1 MSSRIELAY
10 SHTALSEADRDRLS
24 FLITEWQLLADLS
37 FADLVLWVPRRKD
50 YQSWPE
56 GHVAI
61 AHIRPTT
68 ASTVFTQDLI
78 GLEIPWGKNSR
89 IDQSLSQGEIVRDA
103 EPEQMGELLIKEET
117 VPVFFENRVIAV
129 ISRHRDAISMRSPSR
144 LELNYREIA
153 HKIYRMVSEG
163 TFPIQDSIYQA
174 EAAPRVGDGLI
185 RLNAQGITS
194 YASPNARSAVSRL
207 GWETELE
214 GNGLGAIFD
223 SLSLPQNQPTEENW
237 ATILSGRNLRRADF
251 DNGNGIVDLLVIPLI
266 EGQERI
272 GSIVLLHD
280 VTELRRRDR
289 DLVTKDATIRE
300 IHHRVKNNLQTVSA
314 LLRLQSRRVEDPIA
328 SAALAEAVRRVA
340 SIAIVHETLSASSAE
355 SVLFDEVYER
365 IVHNAIELSPRA
377 INLKKIGEFGV
388 LDSQTATPLSLVITE
403 LIHNALEHGLAETG
417 DELLIEIQKSDS
429 ARSEAGALG
438 AHGKTRYEIS
448 IMDNGSGL
456 PEGFDWQTSS
466 NLGLQIVRTLTE
478 NELKGSITLMRK
490 DGKTV
495 ALLTFDV

>member
-10 SHTALSEADRDRLS
+10 SHTALSEVDRDRLS
-24 FLITEWQLLADLS
+24 VLITEWQLLADLS

>member
-10 SHTALSEADRDRLS
+10 SHTALSEVDRDRLS
-24 FLITEWQLLADLS
+24 VLITEWQLLADLS

-103 EPEQMGELLIKEET
+103 EPEQIGELLIKEET

>member
-10 SHTALSEADRDRLS
+10 SHTALTETDRDRLS
-24 FLITEWQLLADLS
+24 VLITEWQLLADIS
-37 FADLVLWVPRRKD
+37 FSDLVLWVPRRKD

-78 GLEIPWGKNSR
+78 GQEISWGKNSR
-89 IDQSLSQGEIVRDA
+89 IDRSLSQGEIVRDA
-103 EPEQMGELLIKEET
+103 EPEEIGELLIKEET
-117 VPVFFENRVIAV
+117 VPVFFEDRVIAV
-129 ISRHRDAISMRSPSR
+129 ISRHRDAISMRSPSK

-153 HKIYRMVSEG
+153 HKIYRMISEG
-163 TFPIQDSIYQA
+163 TFPIQNSIYQA
-174 EAAPRVGDGLI
+174 ESAPRVGDGLI
-185 RLNAQGITS
+185 RLNAQGITL

-207 GWETELE
+207 GWEHELE
-214 GNGLGAIFD
+214 GNSLGGVFD

-237 ATILSGRNLRRADF
+237 STILSGRQLRRADF
-251 DNGNGIVDLLVIPLI
+251 DNGNGIVDLLVMPLI

-314 LLRLQSRRVEDPIA
+314 LLRLQSRRVEDPVA

-377 INLKKIGEFGV
+377 IKLKKIGEFGV
-388 LDSQTATPLSLVITE
+388 LDSQVATPLALVVTE
-403 LIHNALEHGLAETG
+403 LIHNALEHGLAEEG
-417 DELLIEIQKSDS
+417 DELVIQID
-429 ARSEAGALG
+429 RPSEHDYL
-438 AHGKTRYEIS
+438 IS
-448 IMDNGSGL
+448 ISDNGAGL

-478 NELKGSITLMRK
+478 NELKGAISLMRK
-490 DGKTV
+490 EEKTV
-495 ALLTFDV
+495 AVLTFTAGEKTR

>member
-10 SHTALSEADRDRLS
+10 SHTALTEADRDRLS
-24 FLITEWQLLADLS
+24 VLITEWQLLADLS
-37 FADLVLWVPRRKD
+37 FADLVLWVPRRQD
-50 YQSWPE
+50 YQSWPD

-78 GLEIPWGKNSR
+78 GLEIPWGKNAR

-103 EPEQMGELLIKEET
+103 EPEQVGELLIKEET
-117 VPVFFENRVIAV
+117 VPVFFEDRVIAV
-129 ISRHRDAISMRSPSR
+129 ISRHRDAVSMRSPSR

-153 HKIYRMVSEG
+153 HKIYRMVAEG
-163 TFPIQDSIYQA
+163 TFPIQNSIYQA

-185 RLNAQGITS
+185 RLNAQGTTI

-207 GWETELE
+207 GWEKEVE
-214 GNGLGAIFD
+214 GNSLGAIFD
-223 SLSLPQNQPTEENW
+223 ALSLPQDQPTEESW
-237 ATILSGRNLRRADF
+237 STILSGRNLRRVDF
-251 DNGNGIVDLLVIPLI
+251 DNSSGIVDLLVIPLI
-266 EGQERI
+266 AGQERI
-272 GSIVLLHD
+272 GSIVLVHD

-340 SIAIVHETLSASSAE
+340 SIAIVHETLSASDAE

-365 IVHNAIELSPRA
+365 IVHNAIELSTRPITLR
-377 INLKKIGEFGV
+377 KVGEFGV
-388 LDSQTATPLSLVITE
+388 LDSQIATPLSLVITE
-403 LIHNALEHGLAETG
+403 LIHNALEHGLAESG
-417 DELLIEIQKSDS
+417 DELVIDIQQRSQPDS
-429 ARSEAGALG
+429 
-438 AHGKTRYEIS
+438 HGEKVSYEIS
-448 IMDNGSGL
+448 ISDNGAGL

-478 NELKGSITLMRK
+478 NELKGSISLKRK
-490 DGKTV
+490 GDQTV
-495 ALLTFDV
+495 ALLNFVA